1 MKVSTSCSASSIIA
15 ASFGNFGRNWSVTMR
30 HCVWA
35 VSAVSCAKI
44 VLISANTICRCPLLA

>member
-1 MKVSTSCSASSIIA
+1 MNVSTSCSASSIIA
-15 ASFGNFGRNWSVTMR
+15 ASLGNFARSWSVTMR
-30 HCVWA
+30 HCAWA